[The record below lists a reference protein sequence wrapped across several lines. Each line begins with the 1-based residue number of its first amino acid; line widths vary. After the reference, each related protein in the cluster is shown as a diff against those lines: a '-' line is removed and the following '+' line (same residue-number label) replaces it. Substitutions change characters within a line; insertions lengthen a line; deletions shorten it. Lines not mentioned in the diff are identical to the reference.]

1 MIGNKLTIKNNRV
14 YLNGE
19 EVHGVQAY
27 TVRAD
32 VEDSG
37 LVFVTLEFV
46 VEAST
51 KMICYGGADNLSNDI
66 KERL

>member
-19 EVHGVQAY
+19 EVHGVQSY
-27 TVRAD
+27 TVKEDA
-32 VEDSG
+32 EDSG
-37 LVFVTLEFV
+37 LAFATLEFL
-46 VEAST
+46 VEASS
-51 KMICYGGADNLSNDI
+51 KMVCYGGANDVANDI

>member
-1 MIGNKLTIKNNRV
+1 MLKNKFVIKNNRV

-19 EVHGVQAY
+19 EVHGVQSY
-27 TVRAD
+27 TVKAD

-37 LVFVTLEFV
+37 LVFVTLEFM

-51 KMICYGGADNLSNDI
+51 KVICYGGADDVLNDI

>member
-1 MIGNKLTIKNNRV
+1 MLKNKFVIKNNRV

-19 EVHGVQAY
+19 EVHGVQSY
-27 TVRAD
+27 TVKAD

-37 LVFVTLEFV
+37 LVFVTLKFM
-46 VEAST
+46 VEASS
-51 KMICYGGADNLSNDI
+51 KMICYGGANDVANDI